1 MNFNFP
7 LSPVQQQNYSPSPQL
22 WEAFN
27 NLGKFGVSVPNV
39 PPVVTPTFTS
49 LSPNGLNIPEMLS
62 GVQNAGMADVLQA
75 PMSSAATSDLTNQG
89 WMARF
94 NAALQNS
101 GALGSTNMSTGVRTD
116 GWGAPAINLLGGLT
130 NLFMGMKQYGL
141 AKQVAAD
148 SRSQF
153 ERNFNAQR
161 QTINTR
167 MEDRQRA
174 RVSADPNAESVDSYM
189 KRNRV

>member
-1 MNFNFP
+1 MTFSLP
-7 LSPVQQQNYSPSPQL
+7 LPPMQQQSNYPSPPL

-27 NLGKFGVSVPNV
+27 NLGKYGVSVPNI

-49 LSPNGLNIPEMLS
+49 LSPNGLNIPEMS

-75 PMSSAATSDLTNQG
+75 PMSSAATADLTNQG
-89 WMARF
+89 WMSRF

-161 QTINTR
+161 QTLNTR

-174 RVSADPNAESVDSYM
+174 RVAANPNAESVDSYM
-189 KRNRV
+189 KRNQV

>member
-1 MNFNFP
+1 MTFYLP
-7 LSPVQQQNYSPSPQL
+7 LPPMQQQNSYPSPAL
-22 WEAFN
+22 WESFN
-27 NLGKFGVSVPNV
+27 NLGKYGPSVPNV

-49 LSPNGLNIPEMLS
+49 LSPNGLNIPEMS
-62 GVQNAGMADVLQA
+62 AIQNAGMADVIQA
-75 PMSSAATSDLTNQG
+75 PMSLADIPDLPKQG
-89 WMARF
+89 LMARL
-94 NAALQNS
+94 NTALQNS
-101 GALGSTNMSTGVRTD
+101 GALGSTNTLTNVRTD
-116 GWGAPAINLLGGLT
+116 GWGRPAIDLFGGLT

-141 AKQVAAD
+141 AKQIAAD

-161 QTINTR
+161 QTLNTR

-174 RVSADPNAESVDSYM
+174 MVAANRNAESVESYT

>member
-1 MNFNFP
+1 MTFSFP
-7 LSPVQQQNYSPSPQL
+7 LPPVQQQNYSPSPQL

-27 NLGKFGVSVPNV
+27 SLGKYGVSVPNV

-49 LSPNGLNIPEMLS
+49 LSPNGLNIPEMMS
-62 GVQNAGMADVLQA
+62 GVQNAGLADVLQA
-75 PMSSAATSDLTNQG
+75 PDLSAVTSDLPKQG
-89 WMARF
+89 LMARF
-94 NAALQNS
+94 NAILQNS
-101 GALGSTNMSTGVRTD
+101 GALGSTNPITNVRTD
-116 GWGAPAINLLGGLT
+116 GWAVPAINLLGGLT

-153 ERNFNAQR
+153 ERNFNTQR
-161 QTINTR
+161 QIINTR

-174 RVSADPNAESVDSYM
+174 RVAANPKAESVDSYM
-189 KRNRV
+189 NRNRV

>member
-1 MNFNFP
+1 MTFSLP
-7 LSPVQQQNYSPSPQL
+7 LPPMQQQNNYPSPAL
-22 WEAFN
+22 WESFN
-27 NLGKFGVSVPNV
+27 NLGKYGPSVPNV

-49 LSPNGLNIPEMLS
+49 LSPNGLNIPEMS
-62 GVQNAGMADVLQA
+62 GIQNAGMTDVLQL
-75 PMSSAATSDLTNQG
+75 PMSLAATTDLPKQG
-89 WMARF
+89 LMARL
-94 NAALQNS
+94 NTALQNS
-101 GALGSTNMSTGVRTD
+101 GALGSTNTLTNVRTD

-161 QTINTR
+161 QTLNTR

-174 RVSADPNAESVDSYM
+174 RVSANPNAESVDSYM

>member
-1 MNFNFP
+1 MTFYLP
-7 LSPVQQQNYSPSPQL
+7 IPPMQQQNNYPSPPL

-27 NLGKFGVSVPNV
+27 NLGKFGLSVPNV

-49 LSPNGLNIPEMLS
+49 LSPNGLNIPEMS
-62 GVQNAGMADVLQA
+62 GVQNAGMADVLQT
-75 PMSSAATSDLTNQG
+75 PMSSAATADLTNQG
-89 WMARF
+89 WMSRF
-94 NAALQNS
+94 NTALQNS

-153 ERNFNAQR
+153 ERNFNTQR
-161 QTINTR
+161 QTLNTR

-174 RVSADPNAESVDSYM
+174 RVAANPNAESVDSYM
-189 KRNRV
+189 KRNQV

>member
-1 MNFNFP
+1 MTFNFP

-27 NLGKFGVSVPNV
+27 NLGKYGVSVPNV

-49 LSPNGLNIPEMLS
+49 LSPNGLNIPEMS
-62 GVQNAGMADVLQA
+62 GIQNAGMADVLQA
-75 PMSSAATSDLTNQG
+75 PISLAATTDLPKQG
-89 WMARF
+89 LMARF

-101 GALGSTNMSTGVRTD
+101 GALGSTNTATGIRTD
-116 GWGAPAINLLGGLT
+116 GWGKPAIDLLGGLT
-130 NLFMGMKQYGL
+130 NLFLGMKQYGL
-141 AKQVAAD
+141 AKQIAAD

-161 QTINTR
+161 QAINAH

-174 RVSADPNAESVDSYM
+174 RVSANPNAESVESYM

>member
-1 MNFNFP
+1 MTFNFP
-7 LSPVQQQNYSPSPQL
+7 LPPVQQQNYSPSPQL
-22 WEAFN
+22 WGAFN
-27 NLGKFGVSVPNV
+27 NLGISVPNV

-49 LSPNGLNIPEMLS
+49 LSPNGLNIPEMMS
-62 GVQNAGMADVLQA
+62 GVQNAGLADVLQA
-75 PMSSAATSDLTNQG
+75 PDLSAVISDLPKQG
-89 WMARF
+89 LMARF
-94 NAALQNS
+94 NAILQNS
-101 GALGSTNMSTGVRTD
+101 GALGSTSPITNVRTD
-116 GWGAPAINLLGGLT
+116 GWGKPAIDLFGGLT

-161 QTINTR
+161 QIINTR